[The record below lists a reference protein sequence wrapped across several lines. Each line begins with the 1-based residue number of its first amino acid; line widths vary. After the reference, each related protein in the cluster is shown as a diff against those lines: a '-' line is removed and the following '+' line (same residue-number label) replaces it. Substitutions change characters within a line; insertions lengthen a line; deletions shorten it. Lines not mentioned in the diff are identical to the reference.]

1 MYVELDTVERI
12 TSDIL
17 SRLPTAKFSFEAL
30 GIDVL

>member
-1 MYVELDTVERI
+1 MYIELEAVEKI
-12 TSDIL
+12 TSNIL